1 MKKNKL
7 LTVILIILA
16 VVIVIGLVMLRKHR
30 IAALD
35 EIPAPQQTA
44 WAVNS
49 ATVTKG
55 SVSQGFSALAEIQS
69 SNSTR
74 ILPQVS
80 ATILKMGPREGGTVK
95 KGDLLAQLD
104 TREQQ
109 ANLAAL
115 NSQLA
120 AARADAKRSRD
131 EAVRE
136 SRLAKEGGSSTAAVE
151 KWRTAAKAARA
162 RADAIA
168 NQIEAL
174 QIKIGYCNITAPID
188 AKIAQRMAEPG
199 DVALPGKPI
208 YILSADH
215 GGRVA
220 IPVPMEVLEKARV
233 GGSVILRHEDKVMKA
248 EISRIDPTLDKH
260 AMGHIEIDLDDRP
273 FGLPEGYRIP
283 ARVISQR
290 REDALVIPAN
300 ALVADKQAGR
310 GHVFRIETRD
320 DKQTVKRIPVDILLK
335 GAEGVAVSGDIK
347 PGDKLVEAHESVLLR
362 LRDGD
367 PVQIGA
373 GMESAQ

>member
-7 LTVILIILA
+7 LTIFLAILA
-16 VVIVIGLVMLRKHR
+16 IALVIGLVMLRKHR
-30 IAALD
+30 IAELD
-35 EIPAPQQTA
+35 DIPTPQQAA

-49 ATVTKG
+49 APVLQG

-74 ILPQVS
+74 ILPQIS
-80 ATILKMGPREGGTVK
+80 ATILKMGPREGGAVK
-95 KGDLLAQLD
+95 KGDLLVQLD
-104 TREQQ
+104 TREQE

-115 NSQLA
+115 NSQLTA
-120 AARADAKRSRD
+120 AKADAKRNQD

-136 SRLAKEGGSSTAAVE
+136 SRLAKKGGSSAAAVE

-162 RADAIA
+162 KADAIA

-220 IPVPMEVLEKARV
+220 IPVPMAVLEKAHV
-233 GGSVILRHEDKVMKA
+233 GGDVLLRHGKDTMKA

-273 FGLPEGYRIP
+273 FGLPEGYRVP
-283 ARVISQR
+283 ARIISNS
-290 REDALVIPAN
+290 REDSLVVPAN
-300 ALVADKQAGR
+300 TVVTDKQAGH
-310 GHVFRIETRD
+310 GHVFRIESHDGREI
-320 DKQTVKRIPVDILLK
+320 VKRIPVDILLK
-335 GAEGVAVSGDIK
+335 GAEGFAVSGDIK

-367 PVQIGA
+367 PVQSSTGVD
-373 GMESAQ
+373 GE